1 LVKFIIT
8 GDNHL
13 NLYNQKLGSRLAER
27 RRRIGQAWW
36 KTIEYAIKHKAD
48 IYINTGDLFD
58 QLSPRNP
65 PRARVVEAFKSLKD
79 NGIEAYIA
87 AGNHEAPASERD
99 GASPHTILGEA
110 GLANVF
116 ESYTDFQQ
124 YKQRIGKV
132 NVSIAGMSYNRNL
145 ASKDDPLEGKTI
157 PAGADLNIAV
167 LHYSVEE
174 IAPPIW
180 EEPVVKVESIK
191 QNPQIQVFAMGHIH
205 GHVSTKIN
213 DSYVIYPGGTEHYDF
228 GEWEQETG
236 FVVIDYNGKNIKIEY
251 IPVSSQPMRQLKLHT
266 SNLKHDQLT
275 GSINE
280 AVSKDSNKEGL
291 LQLIL
296 EGEISFRKY
305 TEIDFTTISQKGSE
319 QNFYFELIDRIKP
332 LGEGLEFSAGEGLN
346 PRNRLEEAALEAID
360 KAANE
365 HEQKIWQQAMN
376 YAVEYYL
383 KEQDK

>member
-1 LVKFIIT
+1 LVRIIIT

-13 NLYNQKLGSRLAER
+13 NLYNQKLGSRLDER

-36 KTIEYAIKHKAD
+36 KTIEYAIKQKAD

-87 AGNHEAPASERD
+87 AGNHEAPASKRD

-110 GLANVF
+110 GLANIF

-124 YKQRIGKV
+124 YRQRIGKV
-132 NVSIAGMSYNRNL
+132 NVSISGMSYNRNL

-236 FVVIDYNGKNIKIEY
+236 FVVIDYDQKEIEIKY
-251 IPVSSQPMRQLKLHT
+251 VPVDSQPMMQLKLHT
-266 SNLKHDQLT
+266 SHLKHDQLT
-275 GSINE
+275 ESIKEN
-280 AVSKDSNKEGL
+280 VDRNSNNEGL
-291 LQLIL
+291 LQLVL
-296 EGEISFRKY
+296 EGEIPFRKY
-305 TEIDFTTISQKGSE
+305 TEIDFTNINQLGAAR
-319 QNFYFELIDRIKP
+319 NFYFELIDRIKP
-332 LGEGLEFSAGEGLN
+332 TGEGLEFSTGEGLN
-346 PRNRLEEAALEAID
+346 PRKKLEEAALKAIE

-365 HEQKIWQQAMN
+365 REQKLWQQAMN

-383 KEQDK
+383 KERDK

>member
-1 LVKFIIT
+1 LVRIIIT

-79 NGIEAYIA
+79 NSIEAYIA

-180 EEPVVKVESIK
+180 EEPMVKVESIK

-266 SNLKHDQLT
+266 SNLKQDQLT

-280 AVSKDSNKEGL
+280 AVNKDSNKEGL

-305 TEIDFTTISQKGSE
+305 TEIDFTTISQKGSV

-346 PRNRLEEAALEAID
+346 PRKRLEEAALEAID
-360 KAANE
+360 KAVNE
-365 HEQKIWQQAMN
+365 HEQMIWQQAMN
-376 YAVEYYL
+376 YAIEYFL